1 MEHQQDSTSAAGGQS
16 RSNAGLGVGSLIAIQ
31 WGSGCCTARVKAETE
46 ERYFVKM
53 DWGGKEVMDMAE
65 LRKRKFVLIPERLSF
80 WRRWLTPNVGR
91 NRPDAPFAAGPVD
104 GSVRPLD
111 TETGNE

>member
-46 ERYFVKM
+46 ERYLVKM
-53 DWGGKEVMDMAE
+53 DWGGQEVMDMAE

-80 WRRWLTPNVGR
+80 WRRWLTPNVHS
-91 NRPDAPFAAGPVD
+91 D
-104 GSVRPLD
+104 
-111 TETGNE
+111 

>member
-46 ERYFVKM
+46 ERYLVKM
-53 DWGGKEVMDMAE
+53 DWGGQEVMDMAE

-80 WRRWLTPNVGR
+80 WRRWLTPNDAVQGR
-91 NRPDAPFAAGPVD
+91 EPAVSAKRPSGTE
-104 GSVRPLD
+104 GSAS
-111 TETGNE
+111 